1 MLGYAKSGMVLAG
14 LMTMWPDAP
23 FEVIDVTVDGS
34 YLGPW
39 ETTADAIYCDY
50 WNTTVRY
57 KTGLCSHFALARM
70 SPATAQSALDRALE
84 CASAHDTDCI
94 LSSEVA
100 FSIPT
105 AFVYDQ
111 AAGLHMVVAPKII
124 QLPHNTTFEEK
135 DVSFNDP
142 RDSTKKTQLRMN
154 NTINVEYYDPLNKQI
169 QRRLFHGQDSY
180 CVQTAR
186 LAFDDTCWKNL
197 D

>member
-1 MLGYAKSGMVLAG
+1 MAGYAKPGIVLAG
-14 LMTMWPDAP
+14 LMAMWPDSP
-23 FEVIDVTVDGS
+23 PEVVDVTVDGS

-39 ETTADAIYCDY
+39 DRTTETLACDY

-70 SPATAQSALDRALE
+70 SPAVAQDALDRALE

-111 AAGLHMVVAPKII
+111 AAGLQMVVAPKII
-124 QLPHNTTFEEK
+124 QLPDDTPFEEK
-135 DVSFNDP
+135 DVAFHDP
-142 RDSTKKTQLRMN
+142 RDSSKKTQLRMN
-154 NTINVEYYDPLNKQI
+154 NTIHVEYDDPINKHI
-169 QRRLFHGQDSY
+169 QRKVFREQESY
-180 CVQTAR
+180 CVQIAR
-186 LAFDDTCWKNL
+186 VAFDDSCWKNL